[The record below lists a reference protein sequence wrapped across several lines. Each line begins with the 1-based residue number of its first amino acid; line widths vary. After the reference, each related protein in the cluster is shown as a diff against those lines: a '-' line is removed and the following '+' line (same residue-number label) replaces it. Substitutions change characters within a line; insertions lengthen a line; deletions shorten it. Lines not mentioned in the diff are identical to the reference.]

1 MSFKHLKPFFVIVS
15 QSPNEGVLD
24 SELSLR
30 RRAASGDLP
39 SAPTAAM
46 LAQHGAAY
54 VRQWLRRSCWQSFDL
69 CASWIQSHGADLI
82 LKALAMK
89 TVKYHGVAGVF
100 IRISIHI
107 FNF

>member
-1 MSFKHLKPFFVIVS
+1 
-15 QSPNEGVLD
+15 
-24 SELSLR
+24 
-30 RRAASGDLP
+30 
-39 SAPTAAM
+39 M
-46 LAQHGAAY
+46 LAQRGAAY

-100 IRISIHI
+100 IRISI